1 MSEEIRNK
9 IKEINNELN
18 VSLDPSQ
25 FVLNPRIGELLQ
37 ELENLQR
44 QCEHHFIDGVCEFCG
59 MAEEEG

>member
-44 QCEHHFIDGVCEFCG
+44 QCEHHFIDGTCEFCG
-59 MAEEEG
+59 MAEEEV